1 MQPNVHFFVNN
12 ELLEIVDSFCYLG
25 IKFTRNGSLIE
36 AISTLSDQ
44 ALKALNGLYVIFSRV
59 YMDVKT
65 KLLLFDRM
73 VLPILLYCAEVWGI
87 YNIKDIEKIHIKF
100 CKRILGLKSQTPNMA
115 VLGELGRYPLLV
127 MCKERVLKYFFK
139 IMKDKESIMYKFLM
153 KENS

>member
-1 MQPNVHFFVNN
+1 MQSNVQFFVNN

-25 IKFTRNGSLIE
+25 IKFTRNGSFIE

-44 ALKALNGLYVIFSRV
+44 ALKALNGLYSMFSRV

-139 IMKDKESIMYKFLM
+139 IMKDKESIMYKKL
-153 KENS
+153 